1 MRKGSIKEH
10 IGWVTAMII
19 LLFFLAILLIWPNN
33 ILVKKILDTINF
45 VIKIIEVGP

>member
-10 IGWVTAMII
+10 IGWICALIV
-19 LLFFLAILLIWPNN
+19 LLFFIAILIIWPNN
-33 ILVKKILDTINF
+33 ILTKKILDTIKV